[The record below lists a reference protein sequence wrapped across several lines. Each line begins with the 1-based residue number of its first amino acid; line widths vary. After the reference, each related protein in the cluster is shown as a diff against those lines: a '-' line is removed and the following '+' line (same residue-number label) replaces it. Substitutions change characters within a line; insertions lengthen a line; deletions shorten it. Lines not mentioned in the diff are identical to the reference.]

1 MQMNRK
7 EFYDSLSDEV
17 KAKIK
22 ACQSEREMLKVLEEE
37 QIELSPEL
45 LEGVAGGEPGPC
57 IAFTCDKCEG
67 NEADYCVCD

>member
-1 MQMNRK
+1 MNK
-7 EFYDSLSDEV
+7 VNVAILGATGAV
-17 KAKIK
+17 G
-22 ACQSEREMLKVLEEE
+22 REMLKVLEEE

-67 NEADYCVCD
+67 NEADNCRCD